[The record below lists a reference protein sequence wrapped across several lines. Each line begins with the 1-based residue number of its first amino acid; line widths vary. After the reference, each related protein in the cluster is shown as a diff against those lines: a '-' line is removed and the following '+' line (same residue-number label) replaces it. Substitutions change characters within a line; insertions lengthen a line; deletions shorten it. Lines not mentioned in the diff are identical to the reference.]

1 MKKNLIKVVMI
12 SILLIILFNNNLLA
26 LNKEIK
32 IDRNNNFED
41 FNLKDDKEIEKNK
54 INIKNYEIIK
64 KSIQGPIKKGDEKE
78 VKNKIEKAYKKMKFP
93 KEYSLSY
100 IEYDEEE
107 QEWLAKFEEEIEG
120 IKNIY
125 KGIKLRYSELEDR
138 IVFYKEFNEDV
149 KKTKMNISKDFIKKN
164 ESKYIEL
171 IKNEKKE
178 YLNQDLKLNIN
189 EAKLEYIK
197 PNTIMRNDI
206 KGYKE
211 IKDIIKVW
219 KVEYKK
225 NYFIYID
232 IENGNIV
239 GGSYKKY
246 AEALSTTTGGTG
258 AQDLYSAVN
267 MYNAFNK
274 LGYRSFM
281 RPLEATTYILRDWIW
296 RGGPQYAFY
305 FSGHGDFTND
315 GRCVFLD
322 MNKKWW
328 KPSDIKGNWDF
339 VFIDSCFS
347 KANDTL
353 ANAFRIYNSSR
364 RKAYLGWK
372 REVDGQA
379 AAKFIERFTARIGT
393 APIQKI
399 AADVGNNMAEYVPI
413 RFTGDRSWYGYA
425 R

>member
-1 MKKNLIKVVMI
+1 MKKKFIKVAMI
-12 SILLIILFNNNLLA
+12 SILLIILCNNNLLA
-26 LNKEIK
+26 LSKEIK

-41 FNLKDDKEIEKNK
+41 FNLKDEKEIEKNK
-54 INIKNYEIIK
+54 INIRNREIIK

-78 VKNKIEKAYKKMKFP
+78 VRNKIEKAYKKMRFP

-107 QEWLAKFEEEIEG
+107 QEWQAKFEEEIEG

-149 KKTKMNISKDFIKKN
+149 KKTKMNINKDFIKKN

-211 IKDIIKVW
+211 VKNIIKVW

-239 GGSYKKY
+239 GGTYEKY
-246 AEALSTTTGGTG
+246 AESLSTTTGGTG
-258 AQDLYSAVN
+258 GEDLYSVVN

-281 RPLEATTYILRDWIW
+281 RPLEATTYILKDWIW

-305 FSGHGDFTND
+305 FSGHGKLKN
-315 GRCVFLD
+315 GKCVFQD
-322 MNKKWW
+322 MNEKIWW
-328 KPSDIKGNWDF
+328 P
-339 VFIDSCFS
+339 
-347 KANDTL
+347 
-353 ANAFRIYNSSR
+353 SSR

-372 REVDGQA
+372 RKVDGPVA
-379 AAKFIERFTARIGT
+379 SKFVERFTAKIGT

-399 AADVGNNMAEYVPI
+399 AADVGNNMAEYAPI

>member
-399 AADVGNNMAEYVPI
+399 AADVGNNMAEYAPI

>member
-1 MKKNLIKVVMI
+1 MKKNLIKVAMI
-12 SILLIILFNNNLLA
+12 SILLIISCNNNLLA

-41 FNLKDDKEIEKNK
+41 FNLKDEKEIEKNK

-64 KSIQGPIKKGDEKE
+64 KSIHGPIKKGDEKE
-78 VKNKIEKAYKKMKFP
+78 VKNKIENAYKKMRFP

-107 QEWLAKFEEEIEG
+107 QEWQAKFEEEIEG

-149 KKTKMNISKDFIKKN
+149 KKTKMNINKDFIKKN

-211 IKDIIKVW
+211 VKNIIKVW

-239 GGSYKKY
+239 GGTYKKY
-246 AEALSTTTGGTG
+246 AESLSTTTGGTG
-258 AQDLYSAVN
+258 GEDLYSVVN

-281 RPLEATTYILRDWIW
+281 RPLEATTYILKDWIW

-305 FSGHGDFTND
+305 FSGHGKLKN
-315 GRCVFLD
+315 GKCVFQD
-322 MNKKWW
+322 MNEKIWW
-328 KPSDIKGNWDF
+328 PSDIKGNWDF
-339 VFIDSCFS
+339 VFIDACWS

-372 REVDGQA
+372 RKVDGPVA
-379 AAKFIERFTARIGT
+379 SKFVERFTARIGT

-399 AADVGNNMAEYVPI
+399 AADVGNNMAEYAPI